1 MLKLRH
7 KFKLKKC
14 IYSLTT
20 LFYLSA
26 TIGSGVPPITNAF
39 ADDTKAD
46 NAVSNAQEM
55 YRVAQGRENKDT
67 FDKNPDEAGKKLDY
81 QAMGVY
87 LSNYFIPYQTTFDSE
102 LGDDGK
108 TVKADKTMTDGL
120 KAVIKNTTGMQ
131 DGDTVTNIISRT
143 VGNMVDPGK
152 GKDSASKPQQ
162 LYFGI
167 NPKGNG
173 AGGTLTSTK
182 ADTPMPASYYDFL
195 AILLGDSETL
205 KDLKDRLHVTDN
217 DKVSLYWGD
226 GKTVMTFSMN
236 PKTPTAS
243 QIAMS
248 MIYKNASANNTI
260 SNSFLGNSKDSV
272 VSAKA
277 KDKETVQKAYN
288 ASMYGW
294 KMYVDTY
301 GDILVDN
308 NVKRTVIMP
317 AVMNPTL
324 YTKTSKSGDD
334 KVTVSTPKSYGED
347 TGVPI
352 NTVQGVQYLKNK
364 DISGSSDKAEFSLTS
379 KDWFDAVSSK
389 KGTPWWSP
397 EGDSLSKQMGYYAMS
412 LSTTGSNDSDKN
424 TQWSKAGNNKED
436 AVDKD
441 ALNSKYNHSANMLD
455 QITYMHYM
463 TVWNNGK
470 HPYTA
475 IGDDGKS
482 LIMKNLSLEDILPT
496 TARTVLIRTDTLNG
510 INQSD
515 KAQSNDKTWKVATDD
530 NGNNLIL
537 SGNNFQNVVSL
548 KSNPQFLNI
557 TSFHQLNSAY
567 GKSGY
572 NRVAVKLFKSYNN
585 TILKDDSQVSYTQ
598 YPFRVNFS
606 QPSSDNYVVIPQ
618 SQLPK
623 TNHDKAISQFY
634 NMTDSGKTDQNLAG
648 SFDDLLSPES
658 GGSANTLIKAV
669 SDLKTDDSKTLSTS
683 VSEGIKDKDSIP
695 NNLLAT
701 TFVQALTPINGE
713 GDVQGGDKG
722 MGIPDYSL
730 RFVNTP
736 EFNMNISAVV
746 KPDDKKDT
754 SGGKLSTKKA
764 NELMDLSFNWLDP
777 VGGAKYIATWI
788 SNKMIA
794 ITYDLHSRI
803 TGSNSSSYYTG
814 SGLYKENNGFVYQPK
829 MEDTGFT
836 ASIKD
841 HYNKWAIY
849 LIVAMFMAIALY
861 VIRGDFSIQ
870 KGIIQFLI
878 FCLFISIPI
887 KMTDTIIGV
896 SNTVSSSFFT
906 KKFNYFAIFQLENSA
921 VQIDKGIKDDNG
933 GTGLKATTD
942 DSESDKD
949 SKDSK
954 DSDTEDLSKS
964 NLEEVKL
971 SNVEDEGEYEMQAV
985 NASNNENASGV
996 SLRWMAPRKDNYS
1009 GYFSQTANNNLL
1021 LSGWSSN
1028 IFSASANVGSSKQ
1041 KILGTSNNLYITR
1054 QLSDVTAVSR
1064 VFYNNILG
1072 SNMKQAIDSY
1082 SNVLSYSDPKVAKP
1096 VSDYLNQS
1104 SKEDDTLSSKEKN
1117 GFVNLPKNKDVFDG
1131 GHKHVLGAISS
1142 LDVANSTKQSI
1153 GGTEI
1158 TPETKFGI
1166 PTEQFNATKEIMSKT
1181 PEAFKT
1187 GIDGSGDRDDTS
1199 KDEKDKSNNL
1209 NLNPSTVAG
1218 TTIYGL
1224 YSESPYYHF
1233 SWALMDYGMASDFK
1247 TSGTT
1252 KNLLLGDGGKKSD
1265 FFYNKTIKNSEPGYD
1280 ELKDFTDLS
1289 SLFHVTIPYL
1299 HKLNQEYQDFVDK
1312 YGLHMYDHI
1321 PLTGAEKNGIK
1332 TDNPDYYKYWYN
1344 YNLARLQNQ
1353 YTPWVDY
1360 MYASDYSKA
1369 ETIKYSGKTV
1379 KVTDPLNPESYLNRD
1394 DSGKVQ
1400 GRPMVF
1406 SKSEMEYYGLQESNL
1421 TTVEQKILKFNENA
1435 RMAMLPLMNYYT
1447 FHDSTMTSVLAMTQ
1461 LFEFNK
1467 VFSQTGLFGS
1477 KGQLTLEPQ
1486 SWSTSDF
1493 SYDAYM
1499 RLILANSTG
1508 ESLSFISSGKDNDNR
1523 GSYEVDAGDDIN
1535 KQDSGTNDSY
1545 SDASKGEI
1553 TTGNIYERVL
1563 AKSNWFLGILLVISD
1578 IISVY
1583 ILTLFRYIFLVG
1595 VLALSVL
1602 ILITLILTTEADLKS
1617 LVKKSI
1623 LMPLLKVV
1631 VANILFAF
1639 IISRFLSNGYTKVT
1653 GDLEPTVTI
1662 GVGATLVAILVLETL
1677 LMLLYYNVVRK
1688 MIQDM
1693 INIGQVTTNSVR
1705 YLSSVATGVVTS
1717 AVGAGGVMN
1726 MAKSTFSPKYSQQSS
1741 ISNEDLYGSKTP
1753 KFSSRPNSGSSAS
1766 DTSGGTSNGTRPR
1779 FGSKPDMKKGFDG
1792 YSDQFQSNI
1801 EKGKQRL
1808 NGNNKG
1814 YSEQS
1819 TPEFQGNDLGNK
1831 RPTRIV
1837 PDPDADTHRQESFKS
1852 QSQKEYEERQRNQQS
1867 DNKKPKSSNLS
1878 DLLKRGRY
1886 TDDSD

>member
-26 TIGSGVPPITNAF
+26 TIGSGVLPITNAF

-120 KAVIKNTTGMQ
+120 TAVIKNTTGMK

-248 MIYKNASANNTI
+248 IIYKNASANNTI
-260 SNSFLGNSKDSV
+260 SNSFLGSSTVSKDKLPSKKEDKY
-272 VSAKA
+272 AKI
-277 KDKETVQKAYN
+277 EKAYN

-379 KDWFDAVSSK
+379 KDWFEKISEKVNSQWL
-389 KGTPWWSP
+389 GIP
-397 EGDSLSKQMGYYAMS
+397 SLANSLGYFPMS
-412 LSTTGSNDSDKN
+412 LSSTKSNDSLDNRKWLADGKPN
-424 TQWSKAGNNKED
+424 SIGDGNGSD
-436 AVDKD
+436 
-441 ALNSKYNHSANMLD
+441 YNNHYYASTNILD

-463 TVWNNGK
+463 KVWNNGK
-470 HPYTA
+470 YNYTA
-475 IGDDGKS
+475 VTEDGSNVFMTNLGGLDTKEMLPDSARSVLVRSDSIKGMKEDEKTNSVDKSWHYVNSEDDHIDMNG
-482 LIMKNLSLEDILPT
+482 MVLSTNPIFLSIADADKQMNNALYLKLTGFNKLAKFIYHGYS
-496 TARTVLIRTDTLNG
+496 DHNDSNG
-510 INQSD
+510 
-515 KAQSNDKTWKVATDD
+515 
-530 NGNNLIL
+530 
-537 SGNNFQNVVSL
+537 
-548 KSNPQFLNI
+548 
-557 TSFHQLNSAY
+557 
-567 GKSGY
+567 
-572 NRVAVKLFKSYNN
+572 
-585 TILKDDSQVSYTQ
+585 VSYTK

-648 SFDDLLSPES
+648 SFDDLLSPKS

-701 TFVQALTPINGE
+701 TFVQALTPVNKE

-942 DSESDKD
+942 DSDSD
-949 SKDSK
+949 K

-971 SNVEDEGEYEMQAV
+971 SNVEDEAEYEMQAV

-1082 SNVLSYSDPKVAKP
+1082 SNVLSSSDPKVAKP

-1131 GHKHVLGAISS
+1131 GHKHILGAISS

-1158 TPETKFGI
+1158 TPGTKFGI
-1166 PTEQFNATKEIMSKT
+1166 PTEQFNATKELMSKT

-1252 KNLLLGDGGKKSD
+1252 KNLLLGDGSKKSD

-1394 DSGKVQ
+1394 ASGKVQ

-1477 KGQLTLEPQ
+1477 KGQLTIEPQ

-1705 YLSSVATGVVTS
+1705 YLSSVATGVATS

-1779 FGSKPDMKKGFDG
+1779 FSSKPDMKKGFDG
-1792 YSDQFQSNI
+1792 YSDQFQSDI

-1819 TPEFQGNDLGNK
+1819 EPEFQGNDLGNK